1 MVCKANEER
10 EGMRRAA
17 VKVSAVLE
25 EASRLVAPGV
35 RTLDID
41 RAVEERIEREGAK
54 PAFKG
59 YRNYPNAS
67 CISVNDVVVHGIP
80 SATHVLKDGDIV
92 SIDVGLCYDGY
103 FGDVA
108 ATFAVGELKPELRRL
123 VDVTMRCLQKGIK
136 KAQPGAK
143 LGDISHAIQKYVER
157 AGYGIVRDFVGHGI
171 GRQLHDSP
179 EVPNF
184 GKPHRGPAL
193 EPGMVLA
200 IEPMTT
206 LGHYSLRVDSD
217 GWTARTKDGEPSA
230 HFEHMVMVGKDGPE
244 QLTTHPLAE
253 G

>member
-1 MVCKANEER
+1 
-10 EGMRRAA
+10 MRRAA